1 MPKKHS
7 HIEDS
12 IYGTVFEGE
21 ILLSPLQFKI
31 VFKMQLWGALLF
43 RFFRPR
49 QSSWQM
55 EKSWY
60 DTRAMSVPSQLT

>member
-1 MPKKHS
+1 MPKKHF

-12 IYGTVFEGE
+12 IYGTVFQGE
-21 ILLSPLQFKI
+21 ISLPPLQFKI

-43 RFFRPR
+43 QFFRLR

-60 DTRAMSVPSQLT
+60 DTTAMSVPSQLT

>member
-1 MPKKHS
+1 MPKKHF

-12 IYGTVFEGE
+12 IYGTVFQGE
-21 ILLSPLQFKI
+21 ISLPPLQFKI

-60 DTRAMSVPSQLT
+60 DTRATSVPSQLT